1 MLETGSHWELP
12 LEEVSALA
20 VRRTGR
26 AEGTQLIAVGD
37 GRWALA
43 LAAVGAAGL
52 SSGRA
57 AEVDAGQAADPPD
70 SEFEGVASDASG
82 RVFVLREGA
91 ARVLVLDGG
100 LRGVERAIDLR
111 VSPDEPGFGRE
122 FNDPREAN
130 SRGEGLL
137 LLRGGHVLVAKQRKP
152 VRLIEFGPPGDGA
165 HGFSPGS
172 ALGRDESFELA
183 GDGTVEM
190 DVMAS
195 WKVDH
200 DDVKSIN
207 DLSVGDDGRLH
218 VVSSKSRSLAR
229 VEADLEPGGGTA
241 RLATYELPD
250 DLFHTDDDKA
260 EGLVF
265 TPELGWLVGLDLK
278 RSAPNVF
285 QVTGVP

>member
-20 VRRTGR
+20 VRRGGR
-26 AEGTQLIAVGD
+26 AGAPQLIAVGD

-43 LAAVGAAGL
+43 LAAVGAAGV

-57 AEVDAGQAADPPD
+57 AEVDVGQDPDPPD
-70 SEFEGVASDASG
+70 SEFEGVASDGIG

-91 ARVLVLDGG
+91 ARILVLDGG
-100 LRGVERAIDLR
+100 LRGVEGAIDLR

-165 HGFSPGS
+165 HGFAPGS
-172 ALGRDESFELA
+172 ALGGDEAFEL
-183 GDGTVEM
+183 GGEGIVEM

-200 DDVKSIN
+200 DLKSIN
-207 DLSVGDDGRLH
+207 DLAVGADGRLH
-218 VVSSKSRSLAR
+218 VVSSKSRSIGR
-229 VEADLEPGGGTA
+229 VEADLEPGGGKA
-241 RLATYELPD
+241 RLTTYELPD

-278 RSAPNVF
+278 RSAANVF
-285 QVTGVP
+285 QITGVR

>member
-20 VRRTGR
+20 VRRGGR
-26 AEGTQLIAVGD
+26 AGAPQLIAVGD

-43 LAAVGAAGL
+43 LAAVDAAGV

-57 AEVDAGQAADPPD
+57 AEVDVGQDPDPPD
-70 SEFEGVASDASG
+70 SEFEGVASDGIG

-91 ARVLVLDGG
+91 ARILVLDGG
-100 LRGVERAIDLR
+100 LRGVEGAIDLR

-165 HGFSPGS
+165 HGFAPGS
-172 ALGRDESFELA
+172 ALGGDEAFEL
-183 GDGTVEM
+183 GGEGIVEM

-200 DDVKSIN
+200 DDLKSIN
-207 DLSVGDDGRLH
+207 DLAVGAAGRLH
-218 VVSSKSRSLAR
+218 VVSSKSRSIGR
-229 VEADLEPGGGTA
+229 VEADLEPGGGKA
-241 RLATYELPD
+241 RLTTYELPD

-278 RSAPNVF
+278 RSAANVF
-285 QVTGVP
+285 QITGVR